1 MHRGKIYTLGDRE
14 SGFIRE
20 IGVKEDIFFH
30 SDALE
35 GTTFGELK
43 KGDKVLFQVEPS
55 KKGPYAIHVTR
66 DK

>member
-1 MHRGKIYTLGDRE
+1 MHRGKIQQLGDRQ
-14 SGFIRE
+14 SGLIRE
-20 IGVKEDIFFH
+20 AGVKEDLFFH

-43 KGDKVLFQVEPS
+43 KGDKVTFQITPS
-55 KKGPYAIHVTR
+55 KKGSYATHVSK